1 MNQIAEH
8 DFTTNLFKLLK
19 ETFEGPPQEGGS
31 AYLDKGAG
39 LFQTLDAVTA
49 EIASRSA
56 SPGAPTIAAHCA
68 HVRYYVEVLGAYLGG
83 QDPKVDWAASWR
95 TPHVGPAEWDA
106 LRHNMRSGYEALS
119 QTLLGVRTWNDDP
132 VGDSMAIVVH
142 TAYHLGA
149 IRQVLRVVEA

>member
-19 ETFEGPPQEGGS
+19 ETFEGPPQEGRS

-56 SPGAPTIAAHCA
+56 SPGCSH
-68 HVRYYVEVLGAYLGG
+68 HRG
-83 QDPKVDWAASWR
+83 
-95 TPHVGPAEWDA
+95 A
-106 LRHNMRSGYEALS
+106 LR
-119 QTLLGVRTWNDDP
+119 P
-132 VGDSMAIVVH
+132 
-142 TAYHLGA
+142 
-149 IRQVLRVVEA
+149 RQVLRGGAWRLSWRAGSEG